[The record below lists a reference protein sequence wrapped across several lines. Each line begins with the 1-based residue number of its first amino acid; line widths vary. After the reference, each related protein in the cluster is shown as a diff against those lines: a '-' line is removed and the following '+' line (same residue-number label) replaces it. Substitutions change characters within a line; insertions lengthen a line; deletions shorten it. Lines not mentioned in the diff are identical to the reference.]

1 MQFYYVKKSVDLT
14 LPGKRLI
21 LEAPAADA
29 LLSQQIP
36 LQHIHCGNTGWEV
49 IHAQEIAG
57 KDCAVVLS
65 PGPEIQALLPP
76 LLQPASSGINLIN
89 QIRNLAQGRPADR
102 QGQPLRLALIN
113 GVGTM
118 LGDTLVGSTALEIAS
133 RVLTEAGVGKVDI
146 HAIQAWNTR
155 PGTGDILAR
164 CPAVAHVQGHSITLD
179 KLRAFDAYWD
189 FSLLL
194 KMEGYNTRPL
204 LDFYLNQFGIDP
216 AGINPAVKRPV
227 LRLPTAVI
235 AEAKTLLDQRRAGRK
250 LLLIQGA
257 ASTPLRSMPDFF
269 LAGLIEKVL
278 AETDACILLTQPLPE
293 GLSDR
298 AAERVVHL
306 EDWCRDSTDRYLAL
320 VVSADQ
326 IVSIDSVA
334 IHAAMAAGLSGVVI
348 FTTLPP
354 ALRLA
359 YAPQL
364 VGMLIPD
371 AENLKTWGQHKTD
384 DRWPEQLVE
393 YNQAWAKMGMDL
405 VISKLIH

>member
-1 MQFYYVKKSVDLT
+1 MQFYYVKKNVELS
-14 LPGKRLI
+14 LPGKNLS
-21 LEAPAADA
+21 LAAPAADA

-49 IHAQEIAG
+49 IHAQKIGGEDA
-57 KDCAVVLS
+57 AVVLS
-65 PGPEIQALLPP
+65 PSPEIQALLPP
-76 LLQPASSGINLIN
+76 LLQPASSGISLIN
-89 QIRNLAQGRPADR
+89 QLRHLAQGRPADR
-102 QGQPLRLALIN
+102 QAQPLRLALIN

-118 LGDTLVGSTALEIAS
+118 LGDTLVGSTALEIAG
-133 RVLTEAGVGKVDI
+133 RVLAEAAVDKPEV
-146 HAIQAWNTR
+146 HAVQAWNTR

-216 AGINPAVKRPV
+216 SGINPAVKRPV
-227 LRLPTAVI
+227 LRLPTVVI
-235 AEAKTLLDQRRAGRK
+235 AEAKALLDQRRAGRK
-250 LLLIQGA
+250 LLLIQGL

-269 LAGLIEKVL
+269 LVGLIEKVL
-278 AETDACILLTQPLPE
+278 AETDACILLTQPLPA
-293 GLSDR
+293 GLSNR
-298 AAERVVHL
+298 SAERIIHL
-306 EDWCRDSTDRYLAL
+306 EDWCRDSTDCYLAL
-320 VVSADQ
+320 VISADQ

-334 IHAAMAAGLSGVVI
+334 IHAAMAASLPGVVI

-364 VGMLIPD
+364 AGMLIPD

-384 DRWPEQLVE
+384 DQWPDQQVQ
-393 YNQAWAKMGMDL
+393 YNQAWAKLDVDL
-405 VISKLIH
+405 IIGKLI